1 MITNKNKTKQNQHH
15 HHPLPQE
22 QRKTIARTAKLLLAV
37 KKITNLK
44 KIWQCECVLRSGQ
57 DLMNWLYFSQK
68 WLAIIMDFS
77 TKFMR
82 CALHIM
88 IIINSCKHV
97 LKSIPIWS
105 LENFTF
111 IYLWAR
117 FWEIENP
124 RNDLGIISYCYSFGV
139 PKAMNRDVETFLC
152 CQIF

>member
-1 MITNKNKTKQNQHH
+1 MLNVRSLYVYKNKKLKNNEYYSDDHQQKQKQNQHH

-44 KIWQCECVLRSGQ
+44 RIWQCECVLRSGQ

-97 LKSIPIWS
+97 LKSIFGLWKIS
-105 LENFTF
+105 ISFTF
-111 IYLWAR
+111 EL
-117 FWEIENP
+117 P
-124 RNDLGIISYCYSFGV
+124 
-139 PKAMNRDVETFLC
+139 
-152 CQIF
+152 